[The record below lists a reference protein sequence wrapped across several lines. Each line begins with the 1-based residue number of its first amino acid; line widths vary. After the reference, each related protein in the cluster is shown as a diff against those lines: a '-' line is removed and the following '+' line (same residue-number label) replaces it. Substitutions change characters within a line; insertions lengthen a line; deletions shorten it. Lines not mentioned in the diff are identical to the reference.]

1 MKKTDTPSRAPGRP
15 AATATVQRD
24 QLLDIATNLFA
35 SQGIQATSLR
45 AIADRAGV
53 TPALLNYYF
62 GGKDGLVEAMI
73 EQRFLPLITDA
84 AAHLRAAGDEPAAL
98 VEAFVRH
105 MSRNVASHP
114 WVSQLWVREI
124 LCEGGVLRER
134 LMPRVVPL
142 IPLLLAQ
149 RFGEAQARGA
159 LNADLDPRLLV
170 VSLIGLTMLPLA
182 AAPIWRGVF
191 ANPQIGDEALINHT
205 LALLK
210 GGMEP

>member
-1 MKKTDTPSRAPGRP
+1 MKKPTTPPRKPGRP
-15 AATATVQRD
+15 AAATVQRD
-24 QLLDIATNLFA
+24 QLLDVATNLFA

-45 AIADRAGV
+45 AIADQAGV

-73 EQRFLPLITDA
+73 EQRFLPLVSSA
-84 AAHLRAAGDEPAAL
+84 AEQLEAAGDDPQVL
-98 VEAFVRH
+98 VETFIRH
-105 MSRNVASHP
+105 MSHNVALHP

-124 LCEGGVLRER
+124 LCEGGALRER
-134 LMPRVVPL
+134 LLPRVVPL

-149 RFGEAQARGA
+149 RFAEAQARGA